1 MDRIPDSK
9 GNTRN
14 SQNTGGISSGVAP
27 AIKAG
32 LTLMAEQALL
42 MLTITSNLLKEQYRC
57 GSKPSVV
64 LARPDWV

>member
-14 SQNTGGISSGVAP
+14 SQIEEASQRGSTP
-27 AIKAG
+27 IKAG

-64 LARPDWV
+64 MPMPDWV

>member
-14 SQNTGGISSGVAP
+14 SQKQEASQRGSTP
-27 AIKAG
+27 TKAG

-64 LARPDWV
+64 MAMPDWV